1 MKPTYTELAE
11 ENHNLKVLL
20 NSVGALLCDGTVG
33 EMVQKGILLD
43 GLCEEGETD
52 KGLAL
57 IIIGYLFNQ
66 YQTKKKRLGL

>member
-1 MKPTYTELAE
+1 MKPTYTELVE

-43 GLCEEGETD
+43 GPGEEGETD
-52 KGLAL
+52 TGLAL
-57 IIIGYLFNQ
+57 IVIGYLFNQ
-66 YQTKKKRLGL
+66 YQTFKKRLGA